1 MCVCRERPS
10 HNPHCCCW
18 GRSVQVT
25 VLHVK
30 TVKTLLNRKSWKLEH
45 EQDGKVSLETCKIT
59 NFNNIGQAILA
70 LYLIWSFMFSVT
82 VKTFFCVRKR
92 KFYSASGSSAK
103 GSGHH
108 VCSSSY
114 IIFKIKVEN
123 ILGLLTKK
131 VSLVGV
137 KVKYLP
143 LLFMICLMMASHL
156 KYHIKGFLQIHA
168 LKFILFV
175 NKIQSSLCST

>member
-10 HNPHCCCW
+10 HNPHCRCW

-45 EQDGKVSLETCKIT
+45 EQDGKASLQMCKIK
-59 NFNNIGQAILA
+59 I
-70 LYLIWSFMFSVT
+70 IWSFMFSVT
-82 VKTFFCVRKR
+82 VKTFFCVRER
-92 KFYSASGSSAK
+92 KFYSASGSSAQ
-103 GSGHH
+103 GSGLH
-108 VCSSSY
+108 VCSLSY
-114 IIFKIKVEN
+114 IIFKIKVGN

-143 LLFMICLMMASHL
+143 LLFMICLMMASNL
-156 KYHIKGFLQIHA
+156 EYHIKGFLQIHA

>member
-1 MCVCRERPS
+1 MCVCREQPS

-92 KFYSASGSSAK
+92 KFYSASGSSAQ
-103 GSGHH
+103 GSGLH
-108 VCSSSY
+108 VCSLSY
-114 IIFKIKVEN
+114 IIFKIKVGN

-131 VSLVGV
+131 VS
-137 KVKYLP
+137 
-143 LLFMICLMMASHL
+143 
-156 KYHIKGFLQIHA
+156 
-168 LKFILFV
+168 
-175 NKIQSSLCST
+175 